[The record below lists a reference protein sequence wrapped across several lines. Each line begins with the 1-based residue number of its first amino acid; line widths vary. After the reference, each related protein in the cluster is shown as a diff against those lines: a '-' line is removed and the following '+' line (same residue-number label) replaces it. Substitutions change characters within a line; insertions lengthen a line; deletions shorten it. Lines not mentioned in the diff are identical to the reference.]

1 MITRRRVVVSLI
13 LATCFALFI
22 WSFSLV
28 RPTNTPVVFKNSAVK
43 AVSPTVGALVLRE
56 SSVAITLAP
65 GYNLASQNIDGL
77 SISADGAAT
86 GIPTDEIQI
95 TPAQNQYSFLPTGGS
110 VLSELPVGRVCAIA
124 EILSTNNPSGAPQ
137 SFSWCFQTQ

>member
-13 LATCFALFI
+13 LAVCFGLFV

-43 AVSPTVGALVLRE
+43 AVSPAVGALVLRE

-65 GYNLASQNIDGL
+65 GFNLASQNVDGL
-77 SISADGAAT
+77 SISADGAVT
-86 GIPTDEIQI
+86 GIPNDEIQQ
-95 TPAQNQYSFLPTGGS
+95 TPAQNQYSFLPAGGA
-110 VLSELPVGRVCAIA
+110 VLSELPVGRVCATA
-124 EILSTNNPSGAPQ
+124 EILSANNPGGLPQ
-137 SFSWCFQTQ
+137 PFSWCFQTQ